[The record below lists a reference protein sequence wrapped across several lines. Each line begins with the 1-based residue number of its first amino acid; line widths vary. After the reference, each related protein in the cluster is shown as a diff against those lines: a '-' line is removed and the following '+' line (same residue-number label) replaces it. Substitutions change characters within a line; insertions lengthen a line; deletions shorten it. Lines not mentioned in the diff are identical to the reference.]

1 MSLKQMQ
8 DTRGLEGRTS
18 VLDNSKIRTAA
29 RPCGAGPTWLLVTR
43 WGLIG
48 FTLVVLGIAAQ
59 KLIEQGAWIGVV
71 IVAFLAMCV
80 VLVYGTRRSVPMKY
94 LLPGLVLLVGR
105 RPLGCADPGGL
116 SGTHL
121 SA

>member
-8 DTRGLEGRTS
+8 DTRGPEGRTS
-18 VLDNSKIRTAA
+18 VLDNWKIRTAA

-105 RPLGCADPGGL
+105 RPLGRADPGGL